1 MFKQL
6 KKNNVQNLS
15 KSVFRIRDQC
25 ETCRELRSRP
35 CESPFSTLFVKCTI
49 KIYIVKCWVFHPLT
63 KKIYYSNFV
72 VTLIVFSEELCKS
85 YTKTSGNWNKTRRR
99 TKRIDK
105 INYMNEPFF
114 IIKLNKTFS
123 KTITIIT
130 G

>member
-49 KIYIVKCWVFHPLT
+49 KIYIVKCSVFHPLT
-63 KKIYYSNFV
+63 KKIYYSNLV
-72 VTLIVFSEELCKS
+72 VTLTVFSDSCERVTQKLEEVE
-85 YTKTSGNWNKTRRR
+85 TKHEG
-99 TKRIDK
+99 
-105 INYMNEPFF
+105 EQQE
-114 IIKLNKTFS
+114 
-123 KTITIIT
+123 
-130 G
+130 